1 MIALCTFVF
10 FLFVLHVELQ
20 TVDGYDSFLGRV
32 SVWDIF
38 FVPSTSAIFK
48 AACVV
53 QLVVPTVPF
62 FFLHFDM

>member
-1 MIALCTFVF
+1 MFVAA
-10 FLFVLHVELQ
+10 
-20 TVDGYDSFLGRV
+20 VDGYDSFLGRV

-38 FVPSTSAIFK
+38 FVPSTSTIFK

-53 QLVVPTVPF
+53 QLGVPTVPF